1 MSANLLIVEDN
12 QDLRDL
18 LALFLQM
25 QGFEVIAAE
34 DGEAALQKVRHHLP
48 DLIITD
54 IGMPKLDGIGL
65 IRELRQRPETRDI
78 PVLVL
83 TAYLASGTE
92 AMAAGATQAAHKP
105 VHFEALLKLIN
116 QLL

>member
-1 MSANLLIVEDN
+1 MSATLLIVEDN

-18 LALFLQM
+18 LGLFLQM
-25 QGFEVIAAE
+25 HGFEVIAAE
-34 DGEAALQKVRHHLP
+34 DGEAALQRIRQHLP

-83 TAYLASGTE
+83 TAYLARS
-92 AMAAGATQAAHKP
+92 ADALAAGATQAAHKP
-105 VHFEALLKLIN
+105 VHFEALLQLIQ